1 MQHLSKKQLIFISFM
16 LFSMFFGAGN
26 LIFPAFLG
34 RASGTETWISMAG
47 FILSAVGLPILG
59 VIAVAKLGGLDVIGS
74 RVSPLFSI
82 LFPLIIYTSIGPL
95 MAIPRCATVAF
106 EMGIKPFMS
115 SDEGVLGIALIIY
128 SIVFFCIV
136 LWLSL
141 SPSKIVDRFGKLL
154 TPTLLILI
162 LIILIKSIITP
173 LGGTTSPIEAY
184 SEGAFFKGFLDG
196 YLTMDLLAS
205 LAFGIVIANTIR
217 TQGITNKRSISFSMM
232 VAGIGAGA
240 LLAIIYSILGFLGAS
255 SGATFGETDNGASVL
270 TQVMEQLFGNGG
282 IILLGVLFTI
292 ACLCVSIGLVISC
305 SQYFTN
311 LMPRLSYKQW
321 AVVITI
327 LSGIIANM
335 GLNAI
340 LSFSVPVLGM
350 IYPIAVVLIL
360 LVFIDDLISSSKIVY
375 VLGITFTTIYS
386 IIDTLN
392 NTLLANKLT
401 GLLQIM
407 PLYEFGVGWIIPAIT
422 GIIIGLIVQKVT
434 NKTKA

>member
-34 RASGTETWISMAG
+34 RASGTETMISMAG
-47 FILSAVGLPILG
+47 FIISAVGLPILG
-59 VIAVAKLGGLDVIGS
+59 VIAVAKLGGLHVIGS

-82 LFPLIIYTSIGPL
+82 LFPVIIYVSIGPL

-106 EMGIKPFMS
+106 EMGVKPYLS

-141 SPSKIVDRFGKLL
+141 SPSKLVDRFGKLL

-162 LIILIKSIITP
+162 AIILVKAIVTP
-173 LGGTTSPIEAY
+173 LGGMTEPAEAY
-184 SEGAFFKGFLDG
+184 SEGTFFKGFLDG

-217 TQGITNKRSISFSMM
+217 AQGITNNRSISFSMM
-232 VAGIGAGA
+232 IAGLGAGA
-240 LLAIIYSILGFLGAS
+240 LLAIIYSILGFLGAT
-255 SGATFGETDNGASVL
+255 SGVEFGQTDNGATVL
-270 TQVMEQLFGNGG
+270 TQVMEQLFGSGG
-282 IILLGVLFTI
+282 IILLGIIFTI
-292 ACLCVSIGLVISC
+292 ACLCVSIGLIISC
-305 SQYFTN
+305 SEYFTN
-311 LMPRLSYKQW
+311 LVPRFSYKQW
-321 AVVITI
+321 AILLTV
-327 LSGIIANM
+327 LSGIIANL

-360 LVFIDDLISSSKIVY
+360 LVFVDNWISGSRWVY
-375 VLGITFTTIYS
+375 GFGITFTTIYS
-386 IIDTLN
+386 ILDTLN
-392 NTLLANKLT
+392 NTLLAEKLT
-401 GLLQIM
+401 KVVQLM
-407 PLYEFGVGWIIPAIT
+407 PFYELGIGWIIPAIA
-422 GIIIGLIVQKVT
+422 GIVLGLLIHLM
-434 NKTKA
+434 TKKNN